1 MIKSST
7 NCSLSSIKFIKN
19 NDKTID
25 KQKTKQMIDSNAGNY
40 NSNEEKSQTT
50 DKQNDKSIQK
60 KVLKLNEK

>member
-1 MIKSST
+1 
-7 NCSLSSIKFIKN
+7 
-19 NDKTID
+19 
-25 KQKTKQMIDSNAGNY
+25 MIDSNAPNY

>member
-1 MIKSST
+1 
-7 NCSLSSIKFIKN
+7 
-19 NDKTID
+19 
-25 KQKTKQMIDSNAGNY
+25 MIDSNAGNY